1 MCRVTRDVI
10 DNEQNIKCN
19 VVSSAIFF
27 YFGNE
32 GIYEEVYKTDYR
44 VPSLEI

>member
-1 MCRVTRDVI
+1 MTTSFIND
-10 DNEQNIKCN
+10 EQNIKY

-32 GIYEEVYKTDYR
+32 GIYEDVYKTDNR
-44 VPSLEI
+44 VSSLEI